1 MWGFFESF
9 ALVSDVDRMMVDVH
23 SRRHSRD
30 FLRLLECVESL
41 NMGEEQGICSI
52 HEFELFVHSGREI
65 VPHGRGKSHMKGYIC
80 ERHVE
85 GNHEVD
91 NLGYL
96 NEIIIVATNTRIKVH
111 M

>member
-30 FLRLLECVESL
+30 FLRLLKCIENL
-41 NMGEEQGICSI
+41 NIGEEQGICSI

-65 VPHGRGKSHMKGYIC
+65 LILTQNCSTRSWKIAYEGLHLRETHGRKS
-80 ERHVE
+80 
-85 GNHEVD
+85 
-91 NLGYL
+91 
-96 NEIIIVATNTRIKVH
+96 
-111 M
+111 